1 MRGDKGRGGAKCAQ
15 QQSLPYLR
23 SSSRCK
29 WRAAPFVLIPNS
41 GSFIHR
47 AYTPHRTCKKC
58 CCVFFFLRKNL
69 FRQVTWNSL
78 AIPDT
83 HCSPDGEG
91 YQCPQGF
98 KCEDLEKLGLS
109 RQELGYS
116 GFNELGTAPHII
128 ALFVYSFSFFYGR
141 PSANVQTWTTIN
153 QRYTRPASPSSHK
166 SHSVTGFLYS

>member
-1 MRGDKGRGGAKCAQ
+1 MLLC
-15 QQSLPYLR
+15 
-23 SSSRCK
+23 
-29 WRAAPFVLIPNS
+29 
-41 GSFIHR
+41 
-47 AYTPHRTCKKC
+47 
-58 CCVFFFLRKNL
+58 FLENL

-116 GFNELGTAPHII
+116 GFNELGTTPHMTHCLAIH
-128 ALFVYSFSFFYGR
+128 FSFFDGE
-141 PSANVQTWTTIN
+141 NVQSILQPYQLNCALIQCRRALRCT
-153 QRYTRPASPSSHK
+153 
-166 SHSVTGFLYS
+166 